1 MKLASRTEQ
10 WFSIVYPEKQ
20 MVSSA
25 TIIGWAK
32 DYLATEYMANN
43 PHADDAAIEE
53 NARVTSVLEAMD
65 ILSDAGTVTFTQ
77 EARDT
82 AEGLL

>member
-1 MKLASRTEQ
+1 
-10 WFSIVYPEKQ
+10 
-20 MVSSA
+20 
-25 TIIGWAK
+25 
-32 DYLATEYMANN
+32 
-43 PHADDAAIEE
+43 
-53 NARVTSVLEAMD
+53 MD